1 MSWFAA
7 YILYG
12 LPLTGLAIACVAVL
26 LHMRAQRKF
35 DAERSSETNPRQR
48 RTPNG

>member
-1 MSWFAA
+1 MSWVAA

-26 LHMRAQRKF
+26 LHKRELRQF
-35 DAERSSETNPRQR
+35 DADRSSEANPPQSN
-48 RTPNG
+48 TPNG